1 MTGPRTEPRV
11 LVAIHGHFYQPPR
24 DDPWLEEVEAEPSAA
39 PFHDW
44 NSRIEQECYRAVVAA
59 RIPGAEGRIAGLMN
73 TLEHISFDFGP
84 TLLEWLEREAP
95 DTYQAVLA
103 ADRASRAR
111 LGHGN
116 AIAMPYHHT
125 ILPLSSRRDK
135 VTEIRWGI
143 ADFRR
148 RFGREPEGMWLPETA
163 VDHETLEVLAAEG
176 IRFTILAPHQV
187 VRPPDRGM
195 PGLYRTRGGGELAIF
210 VYDGKLSHD
219 VAFGPLT
226 DNAELWASQILEH
239 AGDEQAPAIVSLA
252 TDGETYG
259 HHRRFGEMGLA
270 HVIQQLGE
278 TAVARI
284 ENFASILAR
293 HPPRQAVE
301 LVSPSSWSCPHGVER
316 WRSDCGCRISYP
328 NERVTQQRWRA
339 PLRDAVNWLI
349 AELHALFD
357 REGERHLKDPWGA
370 RERYGKVLGAEP
382 VESRAWVRS
391 ELREGGTD
399 DSWVRAAE
407 LLELERNA
415 LRTLTSC
422 AWFFDDIGGIEAV
435 QVLRYAVRAIELAG
449 AQGPRLEQGLIERLA
464 PAVSNEHALGTGKD
478 IYLRQAKPQI
488 PSEARIAAGLA
499 AAREFAPTAAISLS
513 YASRPGQTPSS
524 LELTHLRTGRR
535 TEFGV
540 EVHLQG
546 LDVETVVSS
555 PALPQPERLRLA
567 HLPDRQREALRLV
580 LRARVIERW
589 FSAEERGKLSRG
601 EQPLD
606 AIAHLALGR
615 AVTALEADRSDPAIT
630 RTLELLELY
639 QSLGLFVPFDVQT
652 RFYRSWKN
660 DEGNGRRLTGVAR
673 ALGFTVAASDPG
685 S

>member
-1 MTGPRTEPRV
+1 MSGPRPEPRA
-11 LVAIHGHFYQPPR
+11 LVAMHGHFYQPPR

-59 RIPGAEGRIAGLMN
+59 RIPGAERRIAGIMN
-73 TLEHISFDFGP
+73 TLEYLSFDFGP

-95 DTYQAVLA
+95 ETYGAVMA

-176 IRFTILAPHQV
+176 IRFTVLAPHQV
-187 VRPPDRGM
+187 VTPPDRGM
-195 PGLYRTRGGGELAIF
+195 PGLYRTRDGRELAVF
-210 VYDGKLSHD
+210 VYDGTLSSD
-219 VAFGPLT
+219 VAFGSLT
-226 DNAELWASQILEH
+226 DNAELWASRMLEM
-239 AGDEQAPAIVSLA
+239 AGDEQAPAVVSLA
-252 TDGETYG
+252 TDGETFG

-270 HVIQQLGE
+270 HVIQQLAE
-278 TAVARI
+278 TPVARI

-293 HPPRQAVE
+293 YPPRQSVE

-316 WRSDCGCRISYP
+316 WRSDCGCRISHS

-339 PLRDAVNWLI
+339 PLRDAVNWLT
-349 AELHALFD
+349 AELHAVFD
-357 REGERHLKDPWGA
+357 REGERHFKDQWGA
-370 RERYGKVLGAEP
+370 RDRYGKVLGAEP
-382 VESRAWVRS
+382 GESRAWVRS
-391 ELREGGTD
+391 ELREGFTED
-399 DSWVRAAE
+399 AWVRAAE

-435 QVLRYAVRAIELAG
+435 QVLRYAARAIELAG
-449 AQGPRLEQGLIERLA
+449 PQGPRLEQGLIERLA

-488 PSEARIAAGLA
+488 PSEARIAAGFA
-499 AAREFAPTAAISLS
+499 AAREFAPTAAMSVA
-513 YASRPGQTPSS
+513 YALRPGANSSS
-524 LELTHLRTGRR
+524 LELIHLRTGRR

-555 PALPQPERLRLA
+555 PTLAQPERLRLT
-567 HLPDRQREALRLV
+567 HLPDRQRDALRLV

-606 AIAHLALGR
+606 TIAHLALLR
-615 AVTALEADRSDPAIT
+615 AVATLEADRSDPAIT
-630 RTLELLELY
+630 GALELLELY

-660 DEGNGRRLTGVAR
+660 DDANGRRLGGVAR
-673 ALGFTVAASDPG
+673 ALGFTVAGSESAS
-685 S
+685 

>member
-1 MTGPRTEPRV
+1 MVV
-11 LVAIHGHFYQPPR
+11 LHGHFYQPPR

-44 NSRIEQECYRAVVAA
+44 NHRIEQECYRAVVAA
-59 RIPGAEGRIAGLMN
+59 RVPGAEGRIAGIIN
-73 TLEHISFDFGP
+73 TLEYLSFDFGP
-84 TLLEWLEREAP
+84 TLLEWLEREAAE
-95 DTYQAVLA
+95 TYQAVLA

-176 IRFTILAPHQV
+176 IKFTVLAPHQV
-187 VRPPDRGM
+187 ATPPLQGM
-195 PGLYRTRGGGELAIF
+195 PGLYRTREGRELAVF

-226 DNAELWASQILEH
+226 DNAEAWAALILE
-239 AGDEQAPAIVSLA
+239 QADDDQGPAVVSMA

-259 HHRRFGEMGLA
+259 HHHRFGEMGLA
-270 HVIQQLGE
+270 HVIQHLRE
-278 TAVARI
+278 TPTAAI

-293 HPPRQAVE
+293 FPPRQSVE

-316 WRSDCGCRISYP
+316 WRSDCGCRITSSE
-328 NERVTQQRWRA
+328 ERVTQQRWRA

-349 AELHALFD
+349 AELHAVFD

-370 RERYGKVLGAEP
+370 RDRYGRVIGAEP
-382 VESRAWVRS
+382 AESRAWVRS
-391 ELREGGTD
+391 ELHDGFTEGA
-399 DSWVRAAE
+399 WVRAAE

-435 QVLRYAVRAIELAG
+435 QVLRYAVRAIEIAG
-449 AQGPRLEQGLIERLA
+449 AQGPRLELGLVERLA
-464 PAVSNEHALGTGKD
+464 PAVSNDHALGTGRD

-488 PSEARIAAGLA
+488 PSEARIAGGLA
-499 AAREFAPTAAISLS
+499 AAREFAPSAATSPSYTLS
-513 YASRPGQTPSS
+513 PGSS
-524 LELTHLRTGRR
+524 PATFELVHTRTGRR
-535 TEFGV
+535 TPFGV

-546 LDVETVVSS
+546 LDVETVVAS
-555 PALPQPERLRLA
+555 PALAQPERLRLA
-567 HLPDRQREALRLV
+567 HLPDRQREALALV

-589 FSAEERGKLSRG
+589 FSPEERGRLSRG
-601 EQPLD
+601 EQALD

-615 AVTALEADRSDPAIT
+615 AVAALEGDRSDPAIT

-639 QSLGLFVPFDVQT
+639 QSLGLYVPFDVQT
-652 RFYRSWKN
+652 RFYRSWKS
-660 DEGNGRRLTGVAR
+660 DQGDGRRLAGVAR
-673 ALGFTVAASDPG
+673 ALGFTVAAAESG